1 MLKYIST
8 TTKTERERGKNTR
21 SKRDLSIAYKIC
33 LKTLTNRATIL
44 RVRKREKTQISD
56 RTAWIRIEREEGL
69 LTCYHDEELGDQT
82 AGNIRVSGEEE
93 GERELKNGEEGSRR

>member
-1 MLKYIST
+1 MSHNPAGEE
-8 TTKTERERGKNTR
+8 EREN
-21 SKRDLSIAYKIC
+21 
-33 LKTLTNRATIL
+33 
-44 RVRKREKTQISD
+44 TQISD

-82 AGNIRVSGEEE
+82 AGNRRESGEEE

>member
-1 MLKYIST
+1 LPQNTDESSHNPAGEE
-8 TTKTERERGKNTR
+8 EREN
-21 SKRDLSIAYKIC
+21 
-33 LKTLTNRATIL
+33 
-44 RVRKREKTQISD
+44 TQISD

-82 AGNIRVSGEEE
+82 AGNRRESGEEE